1 MVLRISGEEVQQMA
15 IELAERTEESI
26 EEAVSVAIRERLE
39 RRREFD
45 VQVEAVMEIA
55 DQCAEIIRGSGG
67 KLPTQQEIND
77 WLYDE
82 HGLPK

>member
-67 KLPTQQEIND
+67 ELPTQQEIND